1 MNDYCVRENTA
12 TVNQVEPPRNNIKG
26 TVAEAKNILAELLVM
41 MSDTG
46 MQLYGT
52 DIRPEKTGPM
62 DGKCLEDDINIV
74 AEQARLALGMMGEI
88 RRRLV

>member
-1 MNDYCVRENTA
+1 MNNYCVRESTE
-12 TVNQVEPPRNNIKG
+12 TVNTVEPPRNNIKG
-26 TVAEAKNILAELLVM
+26 IVNDTKDMLAELLVM

-52 DIRPEKTGPM
+52 DMRPEKTDPI

-74 AEQARLALGMMGEI
+74 AEQARLALGMLGEI